1 MKSQAVRHDEAQ
13 SIMAQLG
20 EDNQTSKHPGMVRF
34 AEILNKFVRDGTGAS
49 GYMAVTASKR
59 RIMFSLYPE
68 EERPSWVRI
77 MSTLQGPI
85 NPAAYSELALE

>member
-1 MKSQAVRHDEAQ
+1 
-13 SIMAQLG
+13 
-20 EDNQTSKHPGMVRF
+20 
-34 AEILNKFVRDGTGAS
+34 
-49 GYMAVTASKR
+49 MAVTASKR